1 MTETGRPS
9 QSYIPNRG
17 GNIGGREHF
26 VQNLLRLRK
35 QRGEVLVVLRA
46 QKHRLAR
53 IARQPVLRAL
63 GHKQGQGVRIFLQHA
78 ALDPELHRV
87 LQLGRRDCEIGA
99 DLLRGQG
106 LILVPQQVQQRL
118 LTAPRCRR
126 AYACPPRTRAGPQN
140 FSGRRLQ
147 TNRTTPAPSFSS
159 GRRNGGIVKTKN
171 LAFSHNKHDR
181 IRIFG

>member
-118 LTAPRCRR
+118 FNCAPLQARICLS
-126 AYACPPRTRAGPQN
+126 TTDAG
-140 FSGRRLQ
+140 
-147 TNRTTPAPSFSS
+147 RTTKFFRPPPA
-159 GRRNGGIVKTKN
+159 
-171 LAFSHNKHDR
+171 NK
-181 IRIFG
+181 